1 MTKEDILWVAI
12 KVFGLYLIVQ
22 GVASIGAF
30 IVAKMTGMDISGS
43 GGTMVL
49 SALVPVAIGLYLLVD
64 GAAVLAFATR
74 RGAGSSSG

>member
-49 SALVPVAIGLYLLVD
+49 SALVPVAIGLYLL